1 MERHV
6 VGGGVEERR
15 IVLELAEPAVAV
27 EAQQGS
33 DDTGLMVV
41 VDVLGRGCIEVIRG
55 GPADLLPRSS
65 TP

>member
-33 DDTGLMVV
+33 DGTGPVVV
-41 VDVLGRGCIEVIRG
+41 VDVLGRGCIEVI
-55 GPADLLPRSS
+55 
-65 TP
+65 